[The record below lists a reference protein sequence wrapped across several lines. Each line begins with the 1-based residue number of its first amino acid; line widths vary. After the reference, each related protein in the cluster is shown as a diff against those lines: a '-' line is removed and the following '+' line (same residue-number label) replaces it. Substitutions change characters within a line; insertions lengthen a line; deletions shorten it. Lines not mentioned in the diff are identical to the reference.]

1 VTVFRFVEREKARHP
16 VATMCR
22 LLGVSASGYWAWRRR
37 GPSARALADAALAA
51 RIRRAHAASRGTY
64 GAPRVHAEL
73 RAAGVRCARKR
84 ISRLMRQ
91 DGLVGVHRRR
101 FVRTTARDRRVAP
114 APDLVERDFRRD
126 APDRLWVADL
136 TYLPTGCGFLYLAA
150 LVDAWSRLVVGWAM
164 AGHLRAELVTA
175 ALDMALARRQPRGGL
190 VHHSDHGIQYASL
203 ASGGAC
209 VRRASRPPWD
219 RAATPTTTPWR
230 RASSPAS
237 SASSSI
243 AAAGGRPRRPGS
255 PSSTTSRSSTTASAV
270 TRRSAT
276 SPRPSSKGGT
286 VPRRRELTHRP
297 RKRDNSSAGSSVSLG
312 W

>member
-1 VTVFRFVEREKARHP
+1 VPPARRLRE
-16 VATMCR
+16 R
-22 LLGVSASGYWAWRRR
+22 LLGLAAAR
-37 GPSARALADAALAA
+37 PSARALADAALAA

-203 ASGGAC
+203 AFG
-209 VRRASRPPWD
+209 RRLREAGIAPSMGSRGDAYDNALAESFFASLERELVD
-219 RAATPTTTPWR
+219 RSRWRTTEDARLAVFDYIEVFYNRQR
-230 RASSPAS
+230 RHSALGYLSPAEFERRY
-237 SASSSI
+237 
-243 AAAGGRPRRPGS
+243 RP
-255 PSSTTSRSSTTASAV
+255 
-270 TRRSAT
+270 AT
-276 SPRPSSKGGT
+276 S
-286 VPRRRELTHRP
+286 
-297 RKRDNSSAGSSVSLG
+297 
-312 W
+312 